1 MLLATRRN
9 VERSILGQHKNQMD
23 HKKNQVEESI
33 TISIPQLSK
42 IISIPKGSNL
52 FRVLR
57 EHKIPIAQSCLGDG
71 ICATCSLKITPN
83 TNCTSPSKRE
93 QALKE
98 ANQLPTQIRI
108 SCLVRVLG
116 DISISTTYW

>member
-1 MLLATRRN
+1 MLLATRGD
-9 VERSILGQHKNQMD
+9 VERSILEPHETKMDHEKNQF
-23 HKKNQVEESI
+23 EESI
-33 TISIPQLSK
+33 TISIPQLSR

-57 EHKIPIAQSCLGDG
+57 EHKIPIAQSCLGEG
-71 ICATCSLKITPN
+71 ICATCSLQITPN

-98 ANQLPTQIRI
+98 ANQLASHLRI
-108 SCLVRVLG
+108 SCLVRVLA
-116 DISISTTYW
+116 DISISTSYW